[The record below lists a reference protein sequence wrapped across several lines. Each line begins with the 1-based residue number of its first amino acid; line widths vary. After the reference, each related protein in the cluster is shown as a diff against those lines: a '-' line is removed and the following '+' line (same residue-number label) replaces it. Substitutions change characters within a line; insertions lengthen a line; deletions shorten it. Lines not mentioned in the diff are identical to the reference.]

1 LPGRLASDRSVHGG
15 PCDAEQ
21 VAEFGGAVLTGLQ
34 QGDQVCFLANAV
46 DLACS
51 LVEDVDDGWS
61 VVVDYGVV
69 LFLGFFLSH
78 GSAFD
83 DSWAG
88 SVAAVR

>member
-1 LPGRLASDRSVHGG
+1 VI
-15 PCDAEQ
+15 AEREAAG
-21 VAEFGGAVLTGLQ
+21 VE
-34 QGDQVCFLANAV
+34 ANAV

>member
-1 LPGRLASDRSVHGG
+1 MDVNETGRVIHALAAVRAAD
-15 PCDAEQ
+15 
-21 VAEFGGAVLTGLQ
+21 GAVAVAAHKL
-34 QGDQVCFLANAV
+34 NAV

>member
-1 LPGRLASDRSVHGG
+1 MRYAHTSFLSRTAFKRASQPVVPSTELHLNWSTR
-15 PCDAEQ
+15 P
-21 VAEFGGAVLTGLQ
+21 
-34 QGDQVCFLANAV
+34 QGNAV

>member
-1 LPGRLASDRSVHGG
+1 MTRREGRAPTSVVLVVEVSVRAWPG
-15 PCDAEQ
+15 P
-21 VAEFGGAVLTGLQ
+21 
-34 QGDQVCFLANAV
+34 NAV

-51 LVEDVDDGWS
+51 LVEDVDDDWS

>member
-1 LPGRLASDRSVHGG
+1 MPRPKPAMPVMAEYGINRVSVVAA
-15 PCDAEQ
+15 AES
-21 VAEFGGAVLTGLQ
+21 
-34 QGDQVCFLANAV
+34 NAV

>member
-1 LPGRLASDRSVHGG
+1 MNDPFSRDENGQLHP
-15 PCDAEQ
+15 
-21 VAEFGGAVLTGLQ
+21 
-34 QGDQVCFLANAV
+34 NAV